1 MRCFLLVSDVMH
13 NHSFGGV
20 ITEMLQVLVLRTVEA
35 GTVLVDVGEVAV
47 AEDAGIGMRLLQAT
61 EQA

>member
-1 MRCFLLVSDVMH
+1 
-13 NHSFGGV
+13 
-20 ITEMLQVLVLRTVEA
+20 MLQVLVLRTVEA